1 MHQAIEN
8 ILERPTSHKIGI
20 WIATI
25 LLILAGFWQF
35 SLSSLIEEREK
46 LDEEV
51 ARLDSEILTEKR
63 LAGKLGKAEEKLKDL
78 EARLKGALEQLPDK
92 SEIDNLLEKISN
104 LARESGLDLNL
115 FQRKEENFK
124 DFYAEVPVSVSVT
137 GSYHQVAT
145 FFDEVSRLPR
155 IVNINQI
162 EIIDPKPNE
171 SSVIVKVSCVLT
183 AFRYLSDKERADQAG
198 QGDKKKRR

>member
-162 EIIDPKPNE
+162 EIIDPKPN
-171 SSVIVKVSCVLT
+171 
-183 AFRYLSDKERADQAG
+183 
-198 QGDKKKRR
+198 

>member
-1 MHQAIEN
+1 MHEAIEN

-20 WIATI
+20 WVGTV
-25 LLILAGFWQF
+25 LLVVGLFWQF
-35 SLSSLIEEREK
+35 SLSSLLEEKEK
-46 LDEEV
+46 LDEVV
-51 ARLDSEILTEKR
+51 AKLDSQITTERR
-63 LAGKLGKAEEKLKDL
+63 LASKLGKAEAKLKEL
-78 EARLKGALEQLPDK
+78 ESSLQIALQQLPDK

-124 DFYAEVPVSVSVT
+124 EFYAEVPVAVSVT

-145 FFDEVSRLPR
+145 FFDEVSRLSR

-162 EIIDPKPNE
+162 EITDPKVAE
-171 SSVIVKVSCVLT
+171 ELVEVKVSCVLT
-183 AFRYLSDKERADQAG
+183 AFRYLSEKERADQV
-198 QGDKKKRR
+198 QTQDKKKRK

>member
-8 ILERPTSHKIGI
+8 ILDRPTSHKIGI

>member
-1 MHQAIEN
+1 MHEAIEN

-20 WIATI
+20 WVGTV
-25 LLILAGFWQF
+25 LLVAGLFWQF
-35 SLSSLIEEREK
+35 SLSGLLDEKEK
-46 LDEEV
+46 LDEAV
-51 ARLDSEILTEKR
+51 AKLDSQITTERR
-63 LAGKLGKAEEKLKDL
+63 LASKLGKAEAKLKEL
-78 EARLKGALEQLPDK
+78 ESSLQIALQQLPDK

-124 DFYAEVPVSVSVT
+124 EFYAEVPVAVSVT

-145 FFDEVSRLPR
+145 FFDEVSRLSR

-162 EIIDPKPNE
+162 EITDPKVAE
-171 SSVIVKVSCVLT
+171 ELVEVKVSCVLT
-183 AFRYLSDKERADQAG
+183 AFRYLSEKERADQV
-198 QGDKKKRR
+198 QTPDKKKRK

>member
-1 MHQAIEN
+1 MHQAIED

-20 WIATI
+20 WAAAI
-25 LLILAGFWQF
+25 LLIVAGFWQF
-35 SLSSLIEEREK
+35 SLSSLMEERDK

-78 EARLKGALEQLPDK
+78 ESRLKGALEQLPDK

-104 LARESGLDLNL
+104 LARESGLELNL

-124 DFYAEVPVSVSVT
+124 DFYAEVPVAVSVT

-162 EIIDPKPNE
+162 EIIDPKLNE
-171 SSVIVKVSCVLT
+171 ASVIVKVSCVLT
-183 AFRYLSDKERADQAG
+183 AFRYLSDKERADQAN

>member
-1 MHQAIEN
+1 MHQAIED

-20 WIATI
+20 WAVAI
-25 LLILAGFWQF
+25 LLIVGCFWQF
-35 SLSSLIEEREK
+35 SLSSLMEERDK

-104 LARESGLDLNL
+104 LARESGLELNL

-124 DFYAEVPVSVSVT
+124 DFYAEVPVAVSVT

-162 EIIDPKPNE
+162 EIIDPKLNE

-183 AFRYLSDKERADQAG
+183 AFRYLSDKERADQAN